1 MEVYAMKIILKKDV
15 SKLGTEG
22 EVKEVADGYGRNYLI
37 PKGLA
42 VEATKS
48 EMAKLKTEKKH
59 LEMKE
64 ERIREKSE
72 ELLKKVSSRHF
83 TIKVK
88 SGSSGKLF
96 GSVTSADIADKIEE
110 DTGTKLEKKY
120 INLPENIRETG
131 DHEIEIELPGNV
143 KGTIKLTVEGI
154 EED

>member
-1 MEVYAMKIILKKDV
+1 MKIILKKDV
-15 SKLGTEG
+15 PKLGNEG
-22 EVKEVADGYGRNYLI
+22 EIKEVSDGYARNYLI

-48 EMAKLKTEKKH
+48 EMSKLNAKKEH
-59 LEMKE
+59 REMKE

-88 SGSSGKLF
+88 AGSSGKLF
-96 GSVTSADIADKIEE
+96 GSVTSADIADKIEK
-110 DTGTKLEKKY
+110 DTGTKIDKKY

-131 DHEIEIELPGNV
+131 DHEVELELPGNV
-143 KGTIKLTVEGI
+143 KGVINLTVEGI
-154 EED
+154 EGD